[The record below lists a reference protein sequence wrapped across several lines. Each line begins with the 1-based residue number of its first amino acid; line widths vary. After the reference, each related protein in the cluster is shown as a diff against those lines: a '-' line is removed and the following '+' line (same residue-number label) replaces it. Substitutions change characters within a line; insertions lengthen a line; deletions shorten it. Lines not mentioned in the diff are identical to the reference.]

1 MSQEKDLRLVGERVS
16 HKLYGEGTIVT
27 IMGNEKIG
35 FGMTCLV
42 LFDSGRK
49 ERVPV
54 SNLKMLLRE
63 RGIRFEKGEKVV
75 HKILGKGVLVSD
87 PDPGW
92 DSEAMV
98 RFDALPKN
106 LENPYKVICGDLTLR
121 LEGLK

>member
-1 MSQEKDLRLVGERVS
+1 MSQEKNLRLGGERVS
-16 HKLYGEGTIVT
+16 HKLFGEGTVV
-27 IMGNEKIG
+27 MRPEDSKIAPMSC
-35 FGMTCLV
+35 FV
-42 LFDSGRK
+42 QFDSGRE
-49 ERVPV
+49 ERVLI
-54 SNLKMLLRE
+54 SGLKMLLRE

-98 RFDALPKN
+98 RFDVLPKN

>member
-1 MSQEKDLRLVGERVS
+1 MSQEKNLCLGGERVL

-27 IMGNEKIG
+27 IMSLETPSMNC
-35 FGMTCLV
+35 FV
-42 LFDSGRK
+42 QFDSGRR

-54 SNLKMLLRE
+54 SGLKILLKERE
-63 RGIRFEKGEKVV
+63 IRFKRGEKVV
-75 HKILGKGVLVSD
+75 HKILGKGVIVSD

-98 RFDALPKN
+98 RFNALPKN

-121 LEGLK
+121 LERLK